1 MKENKVILEDKIK
14 EALPRL
20 KGLSFGC
27 EFKILDEYIPIKD
40 LQGKLLIC
48 TNSPKD
54 GIVPWEDVAYI
65 YKDSYVERQQWYFED
80 KRVHTE
86 HQHIYDLF
94 TQYNY
99 CNFESC
105 QKDFIE
111 IIGHPIKLN
120 DVLQYLT
127 FLGFPLNSYQYKE
140 VLKLWFLD
148 SVFLADQS
156 DELKEFLNKL

>member
-1 MKENKVILEDKIK
+1 MKENEVILEDKIR

-20 KGLSFGC
+20 KELTKGC
-27 EFKILDEYIPIKD
+27 K
-40 LQGKLLIC
+40 
-48 TNSPKD
+48 
-54 GIVPWEDVAYI
+54 
-65 YKDSYVERQQWYFED
+65 
-80 KRVHTE
+80 
-86 HQHIYDLF
+86 IYDKESMFPYEIVDNRYYPQL
-94 TQYNY
+94 Y
-99 CNFESC
+99 CYEYSSFRVLEFNDLGNFET
-105 QKDFIE
+105 
-111 IIGHPIKLN
+111 IGHPIKLN